1 MSSRV
6 EVLQQGP
13 ERVLSPDPGKH
24 DRKFWILTWVPAA
37 IAIAIIATESTSMM
51 GADHTSVW
59 LRPIWTRL
67 FGALP
72 DDAWYTLHWKIRKCG
87 HILGYGG
94 VSVAFFYSWY
104 RSLRATIS
112 STRKGF
118 FQRASALAMV
128 STVLVASADE
138 FHQLFLPN
146 RGGSV
151 HDVALDT
158 IGATLA
164 QLSLAAIYFLF
175 WRQRSSI

>member
-1 MSSRV
+1 MSSRA
-6 EVLQQGP
+6 EVLPQDRQSSQ
-13 ERVLSPDPGKH
+13 VLSPDPKKH
-24 DRKFWILTWVPAA
+24 DLKFWILTWVPAA
-37 IAIAIIATESTSMM
+37 LAIAIIATESTSMM
-51 GADHTSVW
+51 GADHTTHW

-72 DDAWYTLHWKIRKCG
+72 DDSWDSLHWKIRKCG

-94 VSVAFFYSWY
+94 VSLGFFLSWY

-128 STVLVASADE
+128 STILLASADE

-146 RGGSV
+146 RGGSA

-158 IGATLA
+158 IGGMLA
-164 QLSLAAIYFLF
+164 QLGLAAIYFT
-175 WRQRSSI
+175 RRDRTI